1 MTLPETAAILR
12 VIVRTAAS
20 AGTGAGH
27 VARTAAVA
35 AELGRIG
42 ADVRWACDEATVPY
56 LLERG
61 VRAYGIHVLRHAAT
75 AGRSGEAEATDAA
88 QAEDARETLALGP
101 ADCALVDSYQLG
113 AAWQRTARTAG
124 ARVAAFDDLT
134 ERPIEADVVINAA
147 ASPES
152 YDASARHARVLA
164 GLPYAITG
172 DPSRPAA
179 AGPGTLL
186 LAFGAADPG
195 NLTEATLRALAAAR
209 DAQGA
214 SFPDTVIQL
223 GSGAAGR
230 PKVAE
235 LAATL
240 AWATF
245 APEGPTSPGA
255 PAIAIGAAGVGLLER
270 MQAGV
275 PSVVVVAAAN
285 QRVLADVATRS
296 GAAVAVPDVH
306 AACAEAHRL
315 LADPVAL
322 SRMSAAGRAAVD
334 GRGAARVARELNRL
348 AGVTLRRAT
357 MHDAELLHRWRNDPS
372 VRAVSHTT
380 DEIPWDTHVRWLES
394 SLARGDRHVL
404 VAERRGRPLGT
415 LRFDMSGDRATVSIA
430 VDPALHG
437 SGLGPAI
444 LDAGDAWLA
453 ANDARVRSCRA
464 EIRAGNDASVRAFL
478 AAGYLP
484 GTDSYERPVGR
495 RTEA

>member
-1 MTLPETAAILR
+1 MTLPEAAAILR

-20 AGTGAGH
+20 ADTGAGH
-27 VARTAAVA
+27 VARCAAVA
-35 AELGRIG
+35 AELVRIG
-42 ADVRWACDEATVPY
+42 ADVHWACDEATVPY

-61 VRAYGIHVLRHAAT
+61 ICSDRIHVLRNAAT
-75 AGRSGEAEATDAA
+75 TGHSGEEEATDAA
-88 QAEDARETLALGP
+88 QAEDARETLALGT
-101 ADCALVDSYQLG
+101 ADCALVDSYQLC

-124 ARVAAFDDLT
+124 VPVAAFDDLF
-134 ERPIEADVVINAA
+134 ERPIAADLVVNAA
-147 ASPES
+147 ASPGG
-152 YDASARHARVLA
+152 YAALAPNARVLA

-172 DPSRPAA
+172 DPSRPPA

-195 NLTEATLRALAAAR
+195 NLTEATLRALTEAR
-209 DAQGA
+209 DSRRA
-214 SFPDTVIQL
+214 PVPETVIQL

-230 PKVAE
+230 PQVAK
-235 LAATL
+235 LLSTL

-245 APEGPTSPGA
+245 APTGPTSPGA

-275 PSVVVVAAAN
+275 PSVVVVAAPN
-285 QRVLADVATRS
+285 QRALADAATRS
-296 GAAVAVPDVH
+296 GAAVAVAEVR
-306 AACAEAHRL
+306 AACAEALRL
-315 LADPVAL
+315 LADPAMRD
-322 SRMSAAGRAAVD
+322 RMAAAGRAAVD

-348 AGVTLRRAT
+348 TGVGLRRAT
-357 MHDAELLHRWRNDPS
+357 MQDAELLHRWRNDPS

-380 DEIPWDTHVRWLES
+380 DEIPWDTHVHWLES

-415 LRFDMSGDRATVSIA
+415 LRFDVSGDRATVSIA

-453 ANDARVRSCRA
+453 ANEARVRSCRA
-464 EIRAGNDASVRAFL
+464 EIRDGNDASVRAFL

>member
-1 MTLPETAAILR
+1 MSLSEAAAILR
-12 VIVRTAAS
+12 VTVRTAAS
-20 AGTGAGH
+20 AGIGAGH
-27 VARTAAVA
+27 VARTTAVA
-35 AELGRIG
+35 AQLARIG
-42 ADVRWACDEATVPY
+42 ADVRWACDEATVAY
-56 LLERG
+56 LVERG
-61 VRAYGIHVLRHAAT
+61 VRADRIHVLRHAAT

-113 AAWQRTARTAG
+113 VAWQRTARAAG
-124 ARVAAFDDLT
+124 VRVAAFDDLA
-134 ERPIEADVVINAA
+134 ERPVEADLVINAA
-147 ASPES
+147 ASPGG
-152 YDASARHARVLA
+152 YDALAPNARVLA

-172 DPSRPAA
+172 DPSRPPA

-195 NLTEATLRALAAAR
+195 NLTEATLRALAELR
-209 DAQGA
+209 DAQG
-214 SFPDTVIQL
+214 SPFPETVIQL
-223 GSGAAGR
+223 GSGASGR

-235 LAATL
+235 LVATL

-245 APEGPTSPGA
+245 ATAGPTSPGA

-275 PSVVVVAAAN
+275 PSVVVVAAPN
-285 QRVLADVATRS
+285 QRALADAAKRS
-296 GAAVAVPDVH
+296 GAAVAVADVR
-306 AACAEAHRL
+306 AACAEALRL
-315 LADPVAL
+315 LADPAAL
-322 SRMSAAGRAAVD
+322 ARMSAAGRAAVD

-348 AGVTLRRAT
+348 AGVDLRHATLR
-357 MHDAELLHRWRNDPS
+357 DAELLHRWRNDPS

-380 DEIPWDTHVRWLES
+380 DEIPWETHVRWLES

-415 LRFDMSGDRATVSIA
+415 LRFDVSGDRATVSIA

-444 LDAGDAWLA
+444 LDAGDAWLK
-453 ANDARVRSCRA
+453 ANDARVRTCRA
-464 EIRAGNDASVRAFL
+464 EIRDGNDASVRAFL

-484 GTDSYERPVGR
+484 GNDSYERPVGR

>member
-1 MTLPETAAILR
+1 VTRPEAAILR

-20 AGTGAGH
+20 ASTGAGH

-35 AELGRIG
+35 TELGRIG
-42 ADVRWACDEATVPY
+42 ASVRWACDEATVPY

-61 VRAYGIHVLRHAAT
+61 VCADRVHVLCHAAT
-75 AGRSGEAEATDAA
+75 AGRSGQAEATDAA
-88 QAEDARETLALGP
+88 QAMDARATLALGP

-124 ARVAAFDDLT
+124 VRVAAFDDLS
-134 ERPIEADVVINAA
+134 ERPIDADLVINAA
-147 ASPES
+147 ASPGG
-152 YDASARHARVLA
+152 YDALAPYARVLA
-164 GLPYAITG
+164 GLSYAITG
-172 DPSRPAA
+172 DPSRPPA

-195 NLTEATLRALAAAR
+195 NLTEATLRELAAAR
-209 DAQGA
+209 DAQGDP
-214 SFPDTVIQL
+214 FPETVIQL

-235 LAATL
+235 LVATL
-240 AWATF
+240 DWATF
-245 APEGPTSPGA
+245 APEGPTSPGT
-255 PAIAIGAAGVGLLER
+255 PVIAIGAAGVGLLER
-270 MQAGV
+270 MRAGV
-275 PSVVVVAAAN
+275 PSVVVVAAPN
-285 QRVLADVATRS
+285 QRALADAATRS
-296 GAAVAVPDVH
+296 GAAVAVADVH
-306 AACAEAHRL
+306 AACVEARRL
-315 LADPVAL
+315 LADPAAL
-322 SRMSAAGRAAVD
+322 SRMSAAGRTAVD
-334 GRGAARVARELNRL
+334 GHGAARVAREVNRL
-348 AGVTLRRAT
+348 AGVDLRCATL
-357 MHDAELLHRWRNDPS
+357 HDAELLHGWRNAPS

-380 DEIPWDTHVRWLES
+380 DEISWDTHIRWLES

-415 LRFDMSGDRATVSIA
+415 LRFDVSGDRATVSIA

-453 ANDARVRSCRA
+453 ANDARVQRCRA
-464 EIRAGNDASVRAFL
+464 EIRDGNDASVRAFL

-484 GTDSYERPVGR
+484 GTDSYERPVGQ
-495 RTEA
+495 RTER

>member
-1 MTLPETAAILR
+1 MTLPEAAAILR

-27 VARTAAVA
+27 VARTTAVA
-35 AELGRIG
+35 TELGRIG

-56 LLERG
+56 LVERG
-61 VRAYGIHVLRHAAT
+61 VRADCIHVLRNAAT
-75 AGRSGEAEATDAA
+75 AGRFGEAEATDAA

-101 ADCALVDSYQLG
+101 VDCAIVDSYQLG
-113 AAWQRTARTAG
+113 AAWQRTARAAG
-124 ARVAAFDDLT
+124 VRVAAFDDLA
-134 ERPIEADVVINAA
+134 ERPIVADLVINAA
-147 ASPES
+147 ASPGS
-152 YDASARHARVLA
+152 YDARAPHARVLA
-164 GLPYAITG
+164 GLSYAITG
-172 DPSRPAA
+172 DPSRSPA

-195 NLTEATLRALAAAR
+195 NLTEVTLRELAAAR
-209 DAQGA
+209 DAQG
-214 SFPDTVIQL
+214 SPFPETVIQL

-235 LAATL
+235 LVATL

-275 PSVVVVAAAN
+275 PSVVVVAAPN
-285 QRVLADVATRS
+285 QRALADAATRS

-348 AGVTLRRAT
+348 AGVDLRRAT
-357 MHDAELLHRWRNDPS
+357 MRDAELLHRWRNDPS

-380 DEIPWDTHVRWLES
+380 DEVPWETHVRWLES

-404 VAERRGRPLGT
+404 VAERRSRPLGT
-415 LRFDMSGDRATVSIA
+415 LRFDVSGDRATVSIA

-453 ANDARVRSCRA
+453 ANDARVQSCRA
-464 EIRAGNDASVRAFL
+464 EIRDGNDASVRAFL

>member
-1 MTLPETAAILR
+1 VTRPEAAAILR

-35 AELGRIG
+35 TELGRIG
-42 ADVRWACDEATVPY
+42 ASVRWACDEATIPY

-61 VRAYGIHVLRHAAT
+61 VCADRVHVLCHAAT
-75 AGRSGEAEATDAA
+75 AGRSGQAEATGAA
-88 QAEDARETLALGP
+88 QAIDARETLALGP
-101 ADCALVDSYQLG
+101 ADCVLLDSYQLG
-113 AAWQRTARTAG
+113 ALWQRTARTAG
-124 ARVAAFDDLT
+124 ARVAAFDDLA
-134 ERPIEADVVINAA
+134 ERPIEADLVINAA
-147 ASPES
+147 ASPGG
-152 YDASARHARVLA
+152 YDALAPHARVLV

-172 DPSRPAA
+172 DPSRPPA

-195 NLTEATLRALAAAR
+195 DLTEATLRSLAAAR
-209 DAQGA
+209 GAQGA
-214 SFPDTVIQL
+214 TFPETIIQL

-235 LAATL
+235 LVATL
-240 AWATF
+240 DWATF
-245 APEGPTSPGA
+245 APEGPTSPGI

-275 PSVVVVAAAN
+275 PSVVVVAAPN
-285 QRVLADVATRS
+285 QRALADAATRS
-296 GAAVAVPDVH
+296 GAAVAVADVH
-306 AACAEAHRL
+306 AACAEARRL
-315 LADPVAL
+315 LADPAAL
-322 SRMSAAGRAAVD
+322 SRMSAAGRAAID
-334 GRGAARVARELNRL
+334 GHGAARVAREVNRL
-348 AGVTLRRAT
+348 AGVDLRRAT
-357 MHDAELLHRWRNDPS
+357 LHDAELLHRWRNAPS

-380 DEIPWDTHVRWLES
+380 DEIPWDTHIRWLES

-415 LRFDMSGDRATVSIA
+415 LRFDVSGDRATVSIA

-453 ANDARVRSCRA
+453 ANDARVQRCRA
-464 EIRAGNDASVRAFL
+464 EIRDGNDASVRAFL
-478 AAGYLP
+478 AAGYLL
-484 GTDSYERPVGR
+484 GTDSYERPVGQ
-495 RTEA
+495 RTER

>member
-1 MTLPETAAILR
+1 MTRPEEAAILR

-20 AGTGAGH
+20 ADTGAGH
-27 VARTAAVA
+27 VARCAAVA

-61 VRAYGIHVLRHAAT
+61 VCADRVHVLRNAAT
-75 AGRSGEAEATDAA
+75 AGHSGDEEATDAA
-88 QAEDARETLALGP
+88 QAMDARETLALGP
-101 ADCALVDSYQLG
+101 ADCILLDSYQLG
-113 AAWQRTARTAG
+113 AVWQRTARATG
-124 ARVAAFDDLT
+124 ARVAAFNDLA
-134 ERPIEADVVINAA
+134 ERPIEVDLVINAA
-147 ASPES
+147 ASPGE
-152 YDASARHARVLA
+152 YDALAPHARVLA

-172 DPSRPAA
+172 DPSRPPAA
-179 AGPGTLL
+179 EPGTLL

-209 DAQGA
+209 DAQEA
-214 SFPDTVIQL
+214 PFPKAVIQL
-223 GSGAAGR
+223 GSGATGR
-230 PKVAE
+230 PRVAE
-235 LAATL
+235 LVATL
-240 AWATF
+240 PWATF
-245 APEGPTSPGA
+245 APERLTSPGA

-275 PSVVVVAAAN
+275 PSVVVVAAPN
-285 QRVLADVATRS
+285 QRALADAATRS
-296 GAAVAVPDVH
+296 GAAVAVAEVH
-306 AACAEAHRL
+306 AACAEARRL

-348 AGVTLRRAT
+348 AGVDLRRAT
-357 MHDAELLHRWRNDPS
+357 LHDAELLHRWRNDPS

-380 DEIPWDTHVRWLES
+380 DEIPWETHVRWLAS

-415 LRFDMSGDRATVSIA
+415 LRFDVSGDRATVSIA

-444 LDAGDAWLA
+444 LDAGDEWLA
-453 ANDARVRSCRA
+453 TNDARVRNCRA
-464 EIRAGNDASVRAFL
+464 EIRDGNGASVRAFL

-484 GTDSYERPVGR
+484 STDSYERPVGR

>member
-1 MTLPETAAILR
+1 VSLSEAAAILR
-12 VIVRTAAS
+12 VTVRTAAS
-20 AGTGAGH
+20 AGIGAGH
-27 VARTAAVA
+27 VARTTAVA
-35 AELGRIG
+35 AQLARIG
-42 ADVRWACDEATVPY
+42 ADVRWACDEATVAY
-56 LLERG
+56 LVERG
-61 VRAYGIHVLRHAAT
+61 VRADRIHVLRHAAT

-113 AAWQRTARTAG
+113 VAWQRTARAAG
-124 ARVAAFDDLT
+124 VRVAAFDDLA
-134 ERPIEADVVINAA
+134 ERPVEADLVINAA
-147 ASPES
+147 ASPGG
-152 YDASARHARVLA
+152 YDALAPNARVLA

-172 DPSRPAA
+172 DPSRPPA

-195 NLTEATLRALAAAR
+195 NLTEATLRALAELR
-209 DAQGA
+209 DAQG
-214 SFPDTVIQL
+214 SPFPETVIQL
-223 GSGAAGR
+223 GSGASGR

-235 LAATL
+235 LVATL

-245 APEGPTSPGA
+245 ATAGPTSPGA

-275 PSVVVVAAAN
+275 PSVVVVAAPN
-285 QRVLADVATRS
+285 QRALADAAKRS
-296 GAAVAVPDVH
+296 GAAVAVADVR
-306 AACAEAHRL
+306 AACAEALRL
-315 LADPVAL
+315 LADPAAL
-322 SRMSAAGRAAVD
+322 ARMSAAGRAAVD

-348 AGVTLRRAT
+348 AGVDLRHATLR
-357 MHDAELLHRWRNDPS
+357 DAELLHRWRNDPS

-380 DEIPWDTHVRWLES
+380 DEIPWETHVRWLES

-415 LRFDMSGDRATVSIA
+415 LRFDVSGDRATVSIA

-444 LDAGDAWLA
+444 LDAGDAWLE
-453 ANDARVRSCRA
+453 ANDARVRTCRA
-464 EIRAGNDASVRAFL
+464 EIRDGNDASVRAFL